1 MRHRVK
7 SKKLGRSSAHQKE
20 LVASLV
26 CNLIKQRRIKTT
38 LAKAKLARS
47 FAEKMVTVARRAGA
61 REDTVVARRRAMV
74 ARRRAM
80 SSLRQK
86 DAVGSLFSDI
96 VPICVGREGGY
107 TRIMKLGR
115 RSSDSSEMAI
125 LEWVGA
131 APTAVVPADA
141 ASEAEDTK

>member
-7 SKKLGRSSAHQKE
+7 GKKLGRSSAHQKE
-20 LVASLV
+20 LLASLV

-47 FAEKMVTVARRAGA
+47 FAEKMVTVARR
-61 REDTVVARRRAMV
+61 DTVAARRRAM
-74 ARRRAM
+74 A
-80 SSLRQK
+80 SLRQK

-125 LEWVGA
+125 IEWVGA
-131 APTAVVPADA
+131 VTAVDA
-141 ASEAEDTK
+141 TSETEVSK

>member
-7 SKKLGRSSAHQKE
+7 SIKLGRSSAHRKA

-26 CNLIKQRRIKTT
+26 CNLIKERRIKTT
-38 LAKAKLARS
+38 VAKAKLARS
-47 FAEKMVTVARRAGA
+47 MADKMVTVARR
-61 REDTVVARRRAMV
+61 DTVT

-80 SSLRQK
+80 SVLRQK
-86 DAVGSLFSDI
+86 DAVSALFSDI

-107 TRIMKLGR
+107 TRVLKLGR

-131 APTAVVPADA
+131 AVTV
-141 ASEAEDTK
+141 ASEDAVEASK

>member
-7 SKKLGRSSAHQKE
+7 KKKLGRSSAHQKE

-26 CNLIKQRRIKTT
+26 CNLIKERRIKTT

-47 FAEKMVTVARRAGA
+47 FAEKMVTVARR
-61 REDTVVARRRAMV
+61 DTVA

-125 LEWVGA
+125 LEWVGPA
-131 APTAVVPADA
+131 ATAVAPADA
-141 ASEAEDTK
+141 ASETEVSK

>member
-7 SKKLGRSSAHQKE
+7 SIKLGRSSAHRKA

-26 CNLIKQRRIKTT
+26 CNLIKERRIKTT
-38 LAKAKLARS
+38 VAKAKLARS
-47 FAEKMVTVARRAGA
+47 MADKMVTVARR
-61 REDTVVARRRAMV
+61 DTVT

-80 SSLRQK
+80 SVLRQK
-86 DAVGSLFSDI
+86 DAVTALFSDI

-107 TRIMKLGR
+107 TRVLKLGR

-125 LEWVGA
+125 LEWVGV
-131 APTAVVPADA
+131 AVAV
-141 ASEAEDTK
+141 ASEEAVEASK

>member
-7 SKKLGRSSAHQKE
+7 AKKLGRSSAHQKA

-26 CNLIKQRRIKTT
+26 CNLIKERRIKTT

-47 FAEKMVTVARRAGA
+47 FAEKMVTVARR
-61 REDTVVARRRAMV
+61 DTVAARRRAQ
-74 ARRRAM
+74 
-80 SSLRQK
+80 SLLRQK
-86 DAVGSLFSDI
+86 DAVGSLFTDI
-96 VPICVGREGGY
+96 VPICAGRAGGY

-125 LEWVGA
+125 IEWVGPATAA
-131 APTAVVPADA
+131 APVEA
-141 ASEAEDTK
+141 AETE

>member
-1 MRHRVK
+1 
-7 SKKLGRSSAHQKE
+7 
-20 LVASLV
+20 
-26 CNLIKQRRIKTT
+26 
-38 LAKAKLARS
+38 
-47 FAEKMVTVARRAGA
+47 
-61 REDTVVARRRAMV
+61 
-74 ARRRAM
+74 M

-125 LEWVGA
+125 IEWVGPA
-131 APTAVVPADA
+131 TAMADA
-141 ASEAEDTK
+141 ESVTEVPN

>member
-7 SKKLGRSSAHQKE
+7 GKKLGRSSAHQKE

-47 FAEKMVTVARRAGA
+47 FAEKMVTVARR
-61 REDTVVARRRAMV
+61 DTVAARRRAM
-74 ARRRAM
+74 A
-80 SSLRQK
+80 SLRQK

-125 LEWVGA
+125 IEWVGA
-131 APTAVVPADA
+131 ATAVAPADA
-141 ASEAEDTK
+141 ASEAEVSK

>member
-7 SKKLGRSSAHQKE
+7 STKLGRSSAHQSA
-20 LVASLV
+20 LAASLV

-38 LAKAKLARS
+38 LSKAKVARS
-47 FAEKMVTVARRAGA
+47 LAEKMVTVARK
-61 REDTVVARRRAMV
+61 DTVTARRRV
-74 ARRRAM
+74 I
-80 SSLRQK
+80 SKLHQT
-86 DAVGSLFSDI
+86 DAVGLLFSDI

-125 LEWVGA
+125 IEWVGLA
-131 APTAVVPADA
+131 TATTTTDTEAKK
-141 ASEAEDTK
+141 SE

>member
-7 SKKLGRSSAHQKE
+7 GKKLGRSSAHQKE
-20 LVASLV
+20 LLASLV

-47 FAEKMVTVARRAGA
+47 FAEKMVTVARR
-61 REDTVVARRRAMV
+61 DTVAARRRAM
-74 ARRRAM
+74 A
-80 SSLRQK
+80 SLRQK

-125 LEWVGA
+125 IEWVGA
-131 APTAVVPADA
+131 VTAVDPADA
-141 ASEAEDTK
+141 TSETEVSK

>member
-7 SKKLGRSSAHQKE
+7 SKKLGRSSAHRKA

-26 CNLIKQRRIKTT
+26 CNLIKERRIKTT
-38 LAKAKLARS
+38 VAKAKLARS
-47 FAEKMVTVARRAGA
+47 MADKMVTVARR
-61 REDTVVARRRAMV
+61 DTVT

-80 SSLRQK
+80 SVLRQK
-86 DAVGSLFSDI
+86 DAVTALFSDI

-107 TRIMKLGR
+107 TRVLKLGR

-131 APTAVVPADA
+131 AVAV
-141 ASEAEDTK
+141 ASEDAVEASK

>member
-7 SKKLGRSSAHQKE
+7 STKLGRTSAHRKA
-20 LVASLV
+20 LVAGLV
-26 CNLIKQRRIKTT
+26 CNLIKERRIKTT
-38 LAKAKLARS
+38 VAKAKLARS
-47 FAEKMVTVARRAGA
+47 MAEKMVTVARR
-61 REDTVVARRRAMV
+61 DTPT

-80 SSLRQK
+80 SVLRQK
-86 DAVGSLFSDI
+86 DAVSSLFGDI

-107 TRIMKLGR
+107 TRVLKLGR

-131 APTAVVPADA
+131 AGAVAPKEDA
-141 ASEAEDTK
+141 EASK